1 MTTKLG
7 AHICPKTESYFGE
20 RAVVRGWEALD
31 ERALHWQ
38 EALLKGEEITDVDA
52 GCDADH
58 PAFNLAIA
66 EHQGNHYLCLK
77 RAVLFVVTAVLL
89 RKHDARDRRPY
100 VRAQAFIC
108 IIKQGAFILK

>member
-1 MTTKLG
+1 MSENGKL
-7 AHICPKTESYFGE
+7 FW
-20 RAVVRGWEALD
+20 RAGGCQRWELD